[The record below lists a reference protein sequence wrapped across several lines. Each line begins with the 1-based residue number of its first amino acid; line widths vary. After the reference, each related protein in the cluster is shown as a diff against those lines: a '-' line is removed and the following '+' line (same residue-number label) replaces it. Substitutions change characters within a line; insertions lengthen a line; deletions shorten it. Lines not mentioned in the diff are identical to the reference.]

1 MRARP
6 TRRDAQG
13 NSGLS
18 LVGRGRSEGGPPCR
32 RSRCEPRLL
41 RVPRGTQPNSCPP
54 DEAPAEVLSPPSDHA
69 GRNGVLVTQLT
80 HLPTQEENMA
90 RQSRRA
96 RVYAI
101 IVLII
106 GVVLIV
112 AGGVTW
118 YMVRDQLVAEKI
130 TVADD
135 ADFLAG
141 DDVDGP
147 FSAYAQADVINEHA
161 LEATNGKTYAELD
174 REDPA
179 RRLPLHL
186 GRRVRGRGD
195 GGRPRHRDD
204 PGRAGADVG
213 REGLG
218 P

>member
-1 MRARP
+1 
-6 TRRDAQG
+6 
-13 NSGLS
+13 
-18 LVGRGRSEGGPPCR
+18 
-32 RSRCEPRLL
+32 
-41 RVPRGTQPNSCPP
+41 
-54 DEAPAEVLSPPSDHA
+54 
-69 GRNGVLVTQLT
+69 
-80 HLPTQEENMA
+80 MA

-179 RRLPLHL
+179 RQTAMSASFL
-186 GRRVRGRGD
+186 
-195 GGRPRHRDD
+195 
-204 PGRAGADVG
+204 RASLYTSVVAFGVAAMAV
-213 REGLG
+213 GLG
-218 P
+218 IAMILVALALMSVAKASVHETAPAG